1 MLVIGTF
8 EHSIELE
15 QALAVLEH
23 SGVSRNHIMV
33 VPMDTDPKPPI
44 QYIGKSRDRYYK
56 SIEVGM
62 ASATASAVIGISI
75 GFILPWGPIFWALIF
90 AFIGFAI
97 GFGIFLITNKDKDSH
112 RHLPKKL
119 PEITV
124 IVQCSE
130 DQSIL
135 VMETMWK
142 YRVLTVGRHLEPSF
156 NQLR

>member
-1 MLVIGTF
+1 MILLVIGTF

-23 SGVSRNHIMV
+23 SGISRNHILV
-33 VPMDTDPKPPI
+33 VPMDTDPTPPI

-56 SIEVGM
+56 GIEVGM
-62 ASATASAVIGISI
+62 ACATASSVLGISI
-75 GFILPWGPIFWALIF
+75 GFILTWGPIIWALIF
-90 AFIGFAI
+90 AIFAFAI
-97 GFGIFLITNKDKDSH
+97 GFGIIQLISKDNH

-130 DQSIL
+130 VQSIL
-135 VMETMWK
+135 IMETMWK
-142 YRVLTVGRHLEPSF
+142 YRVLTVGRAPEPS
-156 NQLR
+156 